1 MAITTY
7 EKNGKTYFRVYV
19 QDRSKT
25 FSNIR
30 IQRSKAGITTIVEA
44 RREEKKLTRHVY
56 ELIAQMESKGI
67 TWKEIIHRWE
77 ICAKHGLAGRK
88 YTRESVV
95 DHVCRLY
102 THTPTWLDKRV
113 KDLGR
118 SDGRYVINSLLDKSY
133 TTSTIKGV
141 KSSISKVWS
150 WGVEEGLIQGSDKSP
165 VQGIV
170 VEGAKNN
177 YKPILTIEEIRK
189 LLLEAELQKHPW
201 RHVWSVAVL
210 TGMRSGELLAL
221 QWEDVDFE
229 NNLIRITKSYSS
241 RIKAIKSTKNAE
253 WRNAHISD
261 EPQKGS
267 FRNQARLIQ
276 IQSLSFIIS
285 VVRRQGS
292 AGLILRNFLKR
303 IGIEKYV
310 TFHTLRACFATH
322 VLASGAE
329 PTQVMK
335 MGGWADFKTFQIY
348 IRMAGVDVKG
358 VTDDFRVT
366 PELGLTDNV
375 LKLR

>member
-56 ELIAQMESKGI
+56 ELIAQMESRGI
-67 TWKEIIHRWE
+67 TWKELVHRWE

-201 RHVWSVAVL
+201 RHVWSVAIL

-229 NNLIRITKSYSS
+229 NNLIRITKSYIS

-261 EPQKGS
+261 DLKKVLLEIKRDNPNS
-267 FRNQARLIQ
+267 A
-276 IQSLSFIIS
+276 S
-285 VVRRQGS
+285 VFHHLGGWRQGS

-303 IGIEKYV
+303 IGIEKHV

-366 PELGLTDNV
+366 PSFGSLNNV
-375 LKLR
+375 LKLEK